1 MGRTL
6 VFMARLVHDKWTPRA
21 RAIAIDSKTAVLVEA
36 DGTASVVGSGPA
48 YFMETTTAAT
58 VLSALTPVSIAGIN
72 TYRVTAGATF
82 NLTTWTGTGGAA
94 YVLSVDAGQVK
105 SSTGSIY

>member
-1 MGRTL
+1 MRAEVGAGGGKHRGRRVRERASGGSESLWWTGVA
-6 VFMARLVHDKWTPRA
+6 VFFGLLSLGPFVH
-21 RAIAIDSKTAVLVEA
+21 
-36 DGTASVVGSGPA
+36 
-48 YFMETTTAAT
+48 
-58 VLSALTPVSIAGIN
+58 IAGIN

-94 YVLSVDAGQVK
+94 YVLSVAAGQVK